1 MGMGNRPHFIN
12 KFNHN
17 FTHPQYL
24 IVKILHEITIKGIIL
39 VEWTVIDE
47 QKVTSYLVQVSHLDK
62 NFLFHI
68 REIDDNI
75 DINLIDENNN
85 FLTPVPV
92 ELFLS
97 KLLSEEDK
105 MNFKREYRNMS
116 GLVLLEPLTREES
129 IYVREMTKEEAVIF
143 RYLEDTFSR
152 DSMNKVES
160 PLM

>member
-1 MGMGNRPHFIN
+1 ME
-12 KFNHN
+12 
-17 FTHPQYL
+17 L
-24 IVKILHEITIKGIIL
+24 TI
-39 VEWTVIDE
+39 IDE
-47 QKVTSYLVQVSHLDK
+47 QKITAHLVQVSQPNK

-97 KLLSEEDK
+97 KLLSEEGKVD
-105 MNFKREYRNMS
+105 FRRVYRNMS
-116 GLVLLEPLTREES
+116 GLVLLEPVTREES
-129 IYVREMTKEEAVIF
+129 IYVREMTKEEAVAY
-143 RYLEDTFSR
+143 RYLEDTYSR
-152 DSMNKVES
+152 DLMNKEKS

>member
-1 MGMGNRPHFIN
+1 ME
-12 KFNHN
+12 
-17 FTHPQYL
+17 L
-24 IVKILHEITIKGIIL
+24 
-39 VEWTVIDE
+39 TVIDK
-47 QKVTSYLVQVSHLDK
+47 QKVTSYLVQVSYLDK
-62 NFLFHI
+62 DFLFHI

-75 DINLIDENNN
+75 DINLIDENKK

-105 MNFKREYRNMS
+105 VNFRKVYRNMS

-129 IYVREMTKEEAVIF
+129 IYVREMTKEEVVAF
-143 RYLEDTFSR
+143 RYLEDAFSR
-152 DSMNKVES
+152 DSMNKLES

>member
-1 MGMGNRPHFIN
+1 M
-12 KFNHN
+12 
-17 FTHPQYL
+17 
-24 IVKILHEITIKGIIL
+24 IL
-39 VEWTVIDE
+39 VELTVIDE
-47 QKVTSYLVQVSHLDK
+47 QKITAYLVQVSQQDK

-68 REIDDNI
+68 REIDGNI
-75 DINLIDENNN
+75 DINFIDENNN

-105 MNFKREYRNMS
+105 VNFRRVYRNMS

-129 IYVREMTKEEAVIF
+129 IYVREMTKEEVVAF

-152 DSMNKVES
+152 DLMNKEKS

>member
-1 MGMGNRPHFIN
+1 M
-12 KFNHN
+12 
-17 FTHPQYL
+17 
-24 IVKILHEITIKGIIL
+24 IL
-39 VEWTVIDE
+39 VELTVIDE
-47 QKVTSYLVQVSHLDK
+47 QKITAYLVQVSQLDK

-75 DINLIDENNN
+75 DINFIDENNN

-97 KLLSEEDK
+97 KLLREEDK
-105 MNFKREYRNMS
+105 VNFRRVYRNMS
-116 GLVLLEPLTREES
+116 GLVLLEPLTHEES
-129 IYVREMTKEEAVIF
+129 IYVREMTKEEVAAF

-152 DSMNKVES
+152 DLMNKVES

>member
-1 MGMGNRPHFIN
+1 M
-12 KFNHN
+12 
-17 FTHPQYL
+17 
-24 IVKILHEITIKGIIL
+24 IL
-39 VEWTVIDE
+39 VELTIIDE
-47 QKVTSYLVQVSHLDK
+47 QKITAHLVQVSQPNK

-75 DINLIDENNN
+75 DINFIDENNN

-105 MNFKREYRNMS
+105 VNFRRVYRNMS
-116 GLVLLEPLTREES
+116 GLVLIEPLTREES
-129 IYVREMTKEEAVIF
+129 IYVREMTKEEVVAF

-152 DSMNKVES
+152 DSMKKVKS
-160 PLM
+160 PLMLK